1 MTTTNRALNRA
12 VLGVLGL
19 ALIIAG
25 ALTAAAGL
33 SAGVASDW
41 TRIGTQ
47 AWAWAQQQ
55 LGAARIPN
63 TSTSWWT
70 VAVLGALLAAAAL
83 LVGWILSQGGGRTNQ
98 VGRHEE
104 PDGTTTVES
113 GLAAQAIKDALS
125 GNEQVLFTAVQTWRI
140 RGADGLK
147 ISVQARKGASPR
159 DITLTIAEL
168 VAGLDALFGEQVP
181 VLIRIKA
188 GARTRFARTERVD

>member
-12 VLGVLGL
+12 VLGVLGV

-25 ALTAAAGL
+25 ALTAAAGF
-33 SAGVASDW
+33 SADVANDW

-47 AWAWAQQQ
+47 AWAWTQQQ
-55 LGAARIPN
+55 LGSARIPN

-70 VAVLGALLAAAAL
+70 VAVFGVL
-83 LVGWILSQGGGRTNQ
+83 LVAAFLLVCWIMSQGGGRTNH

-104 PDGTTTVES
+104 SDGTTTVES

-125 GNEQVLFTAVQTWRI
+125 GNEQVLSTAVQAWRI
-140 RGADGLK
+140 RGTDGLK

-159 DITLTIAEL
+159 DVTLTIAEL
-168 VAGLDALFGEQVP
+168 VAGLDALLGEQVP